1 MWKTMSEFN
10 LDKFAYQR
18 KRSTFSRGNAHR
30 PCATTSSQCT
40 ELNSEN
46 NSSESSSNTNNEAD
60 SDLELNRD
68 STSLTDSN
76 FAHTLVN
83 VMEIFP
89 CETRLQLVQDA
100 ITCANSL
107 DEAVN
112 SVCDKQTSSSVD
124 CSDNNFECSRK
135 KRKRHCFLEDDE
147 DIDKGTKRSRQ
158 FDDDFKYHNKY
169 NSTQCLRA
177 AKAADK
183 DGTCEKSSDQ
193 DKNEVIC
200 VSDDEIDDSNLVVTV
215 IGEYIKLSEYSI
227 MK

>member
-1 MWKTMSEFN
+1 MSEFN

-18 KRSTFSRGNAHR
+18 KRSTFSRGNPHR

-46 NSSESSSNTNNEAD
+46 NSSESSSNTSNEAD

-89 CETRLQLVQDA
+89 SETRLQLVQDA

-112 SVCDKQTSSSVD
+112 SVCDKQTSSSG
-124 CSDNNFECSRK
+124 E
-135 KRKRHCFLEDDE
+135 
-147 DIDKGTKRSRQ
+147 
-158 FDDDFKYHNKY
+158 
-169 NSTQCLRA
+169 LR
-177 AKAADK
+177 
-183 DGTCEKSSDQ
+183 
-193 DKNEVIC
+193 V
-200 VSDDEIDDSNLVVTV
+200 
-215 IGEYIKLSEYSI
+215 
-227 MK
+227 